1 MAKRLGTYRVIWT
14 ETAKRDL
21 EDVVYFIAVDSKERA
36 TKTLKRIRTKAASLR
51 RTPMRGRVV
60 PELLDLGFKT
70 WRELILSPY
79 RIIYRVEGRS
89 VLVLSVL
96 DGRRNV
102 EAILMDRLMR

>member
-21 EDVVYFIAVDSKERA
+21 EDIVYFIAIDSKQRA
-36 TKTLKRIRTKAASLR
+36 TKTLKRIRTKASSLR

-60 PELLDLGFKT
+60 PELLDLGLKT

-79 RIIYRVEGRS
+79 RIIYRVEGQR
-89 VLVLSVL
+89 VFVLSVL

-102 EAILMDRLMR
+102 EATLMDRLMR